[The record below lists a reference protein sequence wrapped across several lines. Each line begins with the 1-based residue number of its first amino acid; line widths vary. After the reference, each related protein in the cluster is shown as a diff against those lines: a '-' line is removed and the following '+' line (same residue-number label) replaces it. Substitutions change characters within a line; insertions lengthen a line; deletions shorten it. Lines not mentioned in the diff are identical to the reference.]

1 MAVSKLNPSAGG
13 IPFGNNAGRPTGA
26 TGKLYSNGE
35 AARLELYTSAGAW
48 ENIVQE
54 VPGVSSISG
63 AYNESTGSATI
74 TIYGTNFVS
83 GAIASAIGTNA
94 VEVQA
99 SSTTFNSLV
108 QLTAVFTGLSNA
120 NEPYD
125 IKVTNTS
132 NLFGIVPDA
141 LYINANPV
149 WVTSAGSLGSFAE
162 QVAMSVSATATD
174 DSTITYSLA
183 SGSTLPSGVTL
194 NSSTGLISGT
204 LPDVASNTTYTFT
217 INASDGSNTAIPR
230 TFSFVSN
237 AAPIW
242 STSSGSLGTFNKY
255 TNISLTVAATDVSD
269 SITYALASG
278 STLPSGVTLNSS
290 TGVISGMLPD
300 IASNTTYNFTIN
312 ATDGVNIIPREF
324 SITSQNLVS
333 VEYLIVAG
341 GGSGAGFYYA
351 GGGGAGGLLAGTTS
365 ISLTNLSIVVGNG
378 GAEVASGS
386 AGAVGNAGGNS
397 SAFSLT
403 AIGGAGGGAQDTNGN
418 TGGSGGGAGG
428 AQNANHYGG
437 AGTSGQ
443 GNAGGNALQPSTTS
457 GGYGA
462 GGGGG
467 GAGGVGGNVVG
478 AYLVAGAGGLGLANS
493 ITGTSTF
500 YAAGGGGGGGS
511 DQTAEG
517 GPGGSG
523 IGGNGATTRT
533 TTGATAGAANTGS
546 GGGGASH
553 TGSHSINGKGAAG
566 GSGVVIIAYPSAVP
580 AITTIPGTLT
590 YTQPTRTGYR
600 VYRFTAG
607 SGTVTF

>member
-1 MAVSKLNPSAGG
+1 MAIKFSDITGGG
-13 IPFGNNAGRPTGA
+13 IPFGNNAARPA
-26 TGKLYSNGE
+26 TPGIGKLYSNGE
-35 AARLELYTSAGAW
+35 EKRLELYTSTGW
-48 ENIVQE
+48 QNIVSE
-54 VPGVSSISG
+54 TPGVVSISG
-63 AYNESTGSATI
+63 NYLQSTGSGTI
-74 TIYGTNFVS
+74 TITGTNFTT
-83 GAIASAIGTNA
+83 GAIASVIGTDDIEIN
-94 VEVQA
+94 A
-99 SSTTFNSLV
+99 SSTTVNSIV
-108 QLTAVFTGLSNA
+108 SVSAVFSGLSNA

-125 IKVTNTS
+125 VKVTNTS
-132 NLFGIVPDA
+132 NLFGLLPGA
-141 LYINANPV
+141 LYINASPV
-149 WVTSAGSLGSFAE
+149 WTTASGSLGTFAD

-183 SGSTLPSGVTL
+183 SGSSLPSGVTL

-204 LPDVASNTTYTFT
+204 PPDVASNTTYTFT
-217 INASDGSNTAIPR
+217 INASDGSNPAIPR
-230 TFSFVSN
+230 TFSFVSQ

-255 TNISLTVAATDVSD
+255 TNISLTVAATDISD

-300 IASNTTYNFTIN
+300 IASSTTYTFTIN
-312 ATDGVNIIPREF
+312 ATDGVNIIPRTF

-351 GGGGAGGLLAGTTS
+351 GGGGAGGLLTGTTS
-365 ISLTNLSIVVGNG
+365 ISLTNTTIVVGNG
-378 GAEVASGS
+378 GAEVNTGS
-386 AGAVGNAGGNS
+386 AGAPGNSGGNS

-403 AIGGAGGGAQDTNGN
+403 AIGGAGGGAQSTNGN

-428 AQNANHYGG
+428 GQSENRYGG
-437 AGTSGQ
+437 AGTAGQ
-443 GNAGGNALQPSTTS
+443 GNTGGNALQASTTA

-467 GAGGVGGNVVG
+467 GAGGVGGNVAG

-511 DQTAEG
+511 DTTAEG

-523 IGGNGATTRT
+523 IGGNGATTRF

-546 GGGGASH
+546 GGGGGSH
-553 TGSHSINGKGAAG
+553 TGSHSINGKGAPG
-566 GSGVVIIAYPSAVP
+566 GSGVVIIAYPDIVP

-607 SGTVTF
+607 SGTITF